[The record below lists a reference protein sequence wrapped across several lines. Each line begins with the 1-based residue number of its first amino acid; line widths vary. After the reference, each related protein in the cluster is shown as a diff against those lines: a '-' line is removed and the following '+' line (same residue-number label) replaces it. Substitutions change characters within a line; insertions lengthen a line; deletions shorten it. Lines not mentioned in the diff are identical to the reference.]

1 MDFLEIMRRRYGLAG
16 HNQINIKPMV
26 DSSIEA
32 FEKGDIA
39 SLQNEL
45 FQLVSNFNKPGSG
58 RLITGF
64 AEKDRLGECFT
75 LCLQYDWMND
85 SDIREVWAENGFY
98 CIVDYLLTH
107 WSNKQDLVAASL
119 DLFLLLHHG
128 KDSLE
133 TKFNDI
139 LYKAHVLGNPVF
151 SGEDYLHD
159 AEYLIR
165 EFQFFA
171 ATILSPVAKVHNI
184 FSPGVRP
191 AFERAKTDFEFAS
204 VSPVEIMEKM
214 KFIASVIESILN
226 DM

>member
-1 MDFLEIMRRRYGLAG
+1 MDFSKILNRRLGLG
-16 HNQINIKPMV
+16 SHNQINIKPMV
-26 DSSIEA
+26 DSSINA
-32 FEKGDIA
+32 FENGNIA
-39 SLQNEL
+39 LLQNEL

-58 RLITGF
+58 KLITGF
-64 AEKDRLGECFT
+64 AEKDRLAECFT

-98 CIVDYLLTH
+98 CIVDYLASH
-107 WSNKQDLVAASL
+107 WNNKQDLIAASL
-119 DLFLLLHHG
+119 NLFLLLHYG
-128 KDSLE
+128 KESL
-133 TKFNDI
+133 KPKINDI
-139 LYKAHVLGNPVF
+139 LRKAKMVGNPIF
-151 SGEDYLHD
+151 SNDDYRND

-171 ATILSPVAKVHNI
+171 ATLLSPIAKTHNI
-184 FSPGVRP
+184 FSASVKP

-204 VSPVEIMEKM
+204 VSPVDIMQKM